1 MNVFNSIKGF
11 FVTTESDVVKF
22 VKDVWAETPLA
33 AAKVAAIGK
42 WVANVGLPAFQN
54 DLDALLPF
62 MTAVGASTG
71 HPELGVSLAA
81 LDTATHAVNAA
92 LGSAQS
98 GSLSADQ
105 VVSAIGALENAKS
118 TFASA
123 KALTAH
129 IVATTPP
136 ASPKVA

>member
-1 MNVFNSIKGF
+1 MSFFTSIKGF
-11 FVTTESDVVKF
+11 FVTTENDVTKF
-22 VKDVWAETPLA
+22 VKDVWAEVPIA
-33 AAKVAAIGK
+33 GAKIAAIGK
-42 WVANVGLPAFQN
+42 WVATVGLPAFQA

-92 LGSAQS
+92 LSSAQT

-118 TFASA
+118 SFASA

-129 IVATTPP
+129 IVATTPATTP
-136 ASPKVA
+136 AKA